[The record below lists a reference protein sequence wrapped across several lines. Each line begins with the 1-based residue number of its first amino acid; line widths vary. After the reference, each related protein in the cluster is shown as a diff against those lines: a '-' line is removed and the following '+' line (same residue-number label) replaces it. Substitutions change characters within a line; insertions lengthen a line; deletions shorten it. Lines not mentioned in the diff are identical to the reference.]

1 MNTAGGDASA
11 FQNEHLQLRIGELET
26 LVFQQR
32 EQILQLQDQN
42 GTLKTQLEEQIE
54 ENKHKLELYE
64 LRNHNLQE
72 LNKKYQEEAHKQGVP
87 TAGFL
92 SGQSTQYVQTYA
104 STTPAD
110 GGALTSPDYKSTQVE
125 TERMRQYAQQMEMK
139 VMDLQHA
146 LKESQ
151 VSQKHAQ
158 KGKQDAHARL
168 AKAE

>member
-11 FQNEHLQLRIGELET
+11 FHNEHLQLRIGELET

-42 GTLKTQLEEQIE
+42 GTLKTQLEEQID

-87 TAGFL
+87 ASGYL

-104 STTPAD
+104 TATPAD
-110 GGALTSPDYKSTQVE
+110 GGALTSPDYKST
-125 TERMRQYAQQMEMK
+125 
-139 VMDLQHA
+139 
-146 LKESQ
+146 
-151 VSQKHAQ
+151 
-158 KGKQDAHARL
+158 
-168 AKAE
+168 